1 MAAETF
7 LKIAKL
13 TKNMFITRNDSEK
26 EPYINELIRQIP
38 ENQRDLES
46 HQKLMVY
53 EGIGHIIKVE
63 TNPMTQE
70 ILVNN

>member
-26 EPYINELIRQIP
+26 EPYINELIR
-38 ENQRDLES
+38 
-46 HQKLMVY
+46 
-53 EGIGHIIKVE
+53 
-63 TNPMTQE
+63 
-70 ILVNN
+70 